1 MRIAIIPA
9 RSGSKRIPGK
19 NIKSFHGKPMIN
31 WPIEVAISSALFE
44 RVIVSTDCPK
54 IADIAR
60 AAGAEAPFLRPA
72 ELAGD
77 YIATVPVIQ
86 HAIAKLNMPHL
97 QHVCCIYPT
106 AAFLTPQILH
116 DASVK
121 QQMVKADF
129 VMPVT
134 RFSCPIERALTMTEQ
149 GLLTMRMP
157 EHINT
162 RTQDCQSLYHDVG
175 QFYYGT
181 VDAWLSSNA
190 FYEQRVAAIQIPKY
204 RAHDIDNV
212 DDWVLAELV
221 FSQLDKLI
229 GLHA

>member
-9 RSGSKRIPGK
+9 RGGSKRIPGK
-19 NIKSFHGKPMIN
+19 NIKLFHGKPMLN
-31 WPIEVAISSALFE
+31 WPIEAAIASALFD
-44 RVIVSTDCPK
+44 RIIVSTDCPH
-54 IADIAR
+54 IAEVAR
-60 AAGAEAPFLRPA
+60 AAGAEVPFIRPA

-86 HAIAKLNMPHL
+86 HAIASVNMPQL

-121 QQMVKADF
+121 QQTIEADF
-129 VMPVT
+129 IMPVT
-134 RFSCPIERALTMTEQ
+134 AFSCPIERALLITEP
-149 GLLTMRMP
+149 GLLAMREP
-157 EHINT
+157 EHLNT
-162 RTQDCQSLYHDVG
+162 RTQDCQALYHDVG

-181 VDAWLSSNA
+181 VAAWLSSKA

-204 RAHDIDNV
+204 RAHDIDTQQ
-212 DDWVLAELV
+212 DWLLAELV
-221 FSQLDKLI
+221 FSQLDKMT
-229 GLHA
+229 GMYE